1 MEWDLRLTKVVGAG
15 PELGDLESGGPGRNG
30 QDLLIT
36 QRATPLSEV
45 PRDKAT
51 GRIITP
57 TDATAIWMPARAE
70 DAITARALGESRVR
84 QRLLEAR
91 HHFTPWPG
99 LLGACSSPQVLTFAI
114 QVKLFLCQHPHPQL
128 ASRKLGRARGWGGR
142 LSHCSHLLLSLT
154 WQVRTLLSAISA
166 WCSVIVIMNKESE

>member
-1 MEWDLRLTKVVGAG
+1 MGVCWAEPTDQGWSGDLRLTKVVGAG

-45 PRDKAT
+45 PRDEAT

-99 LLGACSSPQVLTFAI
+99 LLGAFSSPRVLTFAV
-114 QVKLFLCQHPHPQL
+114 QVRLFLCQHPHPPL
-128 ASRKLGRARGWGGR
+128 ASRKLGRARGGGGVFPAV
-142 LSHCSHLLLSLT
+142 HIFCSASLG
-154 WQVRTLLSAISA
+154 R
-166 WCSVIVIMNKESE
+166 